1 MNKDRPWIADPGD
14 DLKRRSVRGAAA
26 TLSSQGVVFVIR
38 LVVTSVLARLLSPM
52 DFGLVAMATP
62 LVAFVILFED
72 LGLSMATVQ
81 RNELSEGLVIRLF
94 WVNVLAGF
102 GLTVVTILCAPLVSL
117 FFHDGRL
124 TAITMALGSAFIIG
138 GLGAQQRAL
147 LIRQMRFG
155 FLSRLQIAA
164 VTASALCAIAAALL
178 GFGYWSLVV
187 LTLTNTLIVSIGVWL
202 VPQFTPRL
210 TRSLRGAGDSIRF
223 GLNYTGVGVLEFFAR
238 NMDNVLI
245 GRYWGATELGYYS
258 RAYSLLLQ
266 PLYRF
271 HAPIETVV
279 IPGLSRLQDDEA
291 RYGRYYLKAL
301 ATMSTMA
308 LPAIVALMIVSKD
321 VVAVFLGPQW
331 TAAVPLFAI
340 LGVTALLHTTYL
352 TLAWLFV
359 SQGRTGAQLR
369 WSLIS
374 VPVTIAGIA
383 AGLPLGGLGV
393 STGYTAANLLLFLPG
408 IWFATRNTPL
418 RVRDVLGAS
427 RQGVLMAAGVGVVVY
442 LASLAPLSNVYVRF
456 AIEAVAGVAA
466 WSVLSPMV
474 SGQDSPLH
482 HVAELAGYT
491 RPVVGRQAAKNAGH
505 QEARSPLAFSGSRVL
520 RATYIAAAL
529 VLLLA
534 VSEAIG
540 RYALGLSGTAGF
552 LNPWTGPLA
561 LVPALTA
568 FLWLFPPRDLWRF
581 IASAPLAL
589 TRAMRTAAQI
599 RSLRPF
605 TALLRER
612 LEWLLVVTG
621 AISIVWAV
629 FTALSA
635 SPMKGLRDLLYLWLM
650 TLVFV
655 VFTTLRDRGLIRT
668 DRLVQALVIGL
679 FVIMP
684 LISLLVLKD
693 AYARHRYSGLL
704 FSPSVFAVVTSLVV
718 QLSLTSTNNR
728 WWRISAGAL
737 GLVLIGLSGT
747 RSPFVAAVIFV
758 AIWLFS
764 RFFRLRVAKYV
775 KVLAPAT
782 LVVIAAAV
790 IYFGQQF
797 RVLQFT
803 KWRFGSIPTRLSFY
817 KGLISDMR
825 GSLYIG
831 GYGPGSAEAKQ
842 NVLPHFDL
850 LRFWHDYSVF
860 GMLLWLLLPLC
871 MFYVALRY
879 AAGRVHHRL
888 TVITWAVWL
897 FAMTVLVGAHNIFQT
912 PIGVVVFALFLAL
925 VVPRPD
931 ALRND
936 HSA

>member
-1 MNKDRPWIADPGD
+1 VNQGRSWIPDPGD
-14 DLKRRSVRGAAA
+14 DLERRSVRGAAA
-26 TLSSQGVVFVIR
+26 TVSSQGVVFVIR
-38 LVVTSVLARLLSPM
+38 LVATSILARMLSPS

-81 RNELSEGLVIRLF
+81 RRELSEELVIRLF
-94 WVNVLAGF
+94 WVNVLAGL

-124 TAITMALGSAFIIG
+124 TAITMALGSAFVIG
-138 GLGAQQRAL
+138 GCGAQQRAL
-147 LIRQMRFG
+147 LIRRMRFG
-155 FLSRLQIAA
+155 FLSGLQIAA
-164 VTASALCAIAAALL
+164 VATSAVCALAAALL

-187 LTLTNTLIVSIGVWL
+187 LTLANTFVISIGAWL

-210 TRSLRGAGDSIRF
+210 IRSLRGAGDSIRF
-223 GLNYTGVGVLEFFAR
+223 GLNYTGVGVLGFFAR

-279 IPGLSRLQDDEA
+279 IPGLSRLQDDGA
-291 RYGRYYLKAL
+291 RYARYYLRAL
-301 ATMSTMA
+301 STMSTMA
-308 LPAIVALMIVSKD
+308 LPAIVALMIASKD
-321 VVAVFLGPQW
+321 VVAVFLGPHW
-331 TAAVPLFAI
+331 APTVPMFAI

-359 SQGRTGAQLR
+359 SLGRTGAQLR

-374 VPVTIAGIA
+374 VPITIAGIA
-383 AGLPLGGLGV
+383 AGLPFGGLGV
-393 STGYTAANLLLFLPG
+393 SIGYTAANLLLFLPG
-408 IWFATRNTPL
+408 VWFATRKMPL
-418 RVRDVLGAS
+418 RAREVLGAS
-427 RQGVLMAAGVGVVVY
+427 RQGALIATGVGVIVY
-442 LASLAPLSNVYVRF
+442 LATLVPLSNAYVRF
-456 AIEAVAGVAA
+456 AIEAAAGLAA
-466 WSVLSPMV
+466 WSVLSLMV
-474 SGQDSPLH
+474 SEKDSPLH
-482 HVAELAGYT
+482 RVIGLAGYT
-491 RPVVGRQAAKNAGH
+491 RPVVRRRA
-505 QEARSPLAFSGSRVL
+505 
-520 RATYIAAAL
+520 ATYIAAAL

-534 VSEAIG
+534 LSEAIG

-561 LVPALTA
+561 LVPTLAA
-568 FLWLFPPRDLWRF
+568 FLWLFPARDLWRF
-581 IASAPLAL
+581 VASAPLAF
-589 TRAMRTAAQI
+589 TQAVRTAAQT

-635 SPMKGLRDLLYLWLM
+635 SPRKGLRDLVYLWLM

-668 DRLVQALVIGL
+668 DRFVQALVIGF
-679 FVIMP
+679 FVIIP
-684 LISLLVLKD
+684 VISLLVLKD

-718 QLSLTSTNNR
+718 QLSLTNTNNR

-747 RSPFVAAVIFV
+747 RSPFVAAIIFFAV
-758 AIWLFS
+758 WVFS

-775 KVLAPAT
+775 KVLVPMT
-782 LVVIAAAV
+782 LVAAGAAIV
-790 IYFGQQF
+790 YFGQQF
-797 RVLQFT
+797 RVFQFT
-803 KWRFGSIPTRLSFY
+803 TWRFGSIPTRLSFY

-825 GSLYIG
+825 GSFYIG
-831 GYGPGSAEAKQ
+831 GYGPGSAEARR

-860 GMLLWLLLPLC
+860 GMLLWLLLPIC
-871 MFYVALRY
+871 MFYVALRH
-879 AAGRVHHRL
+879 AGDGRVRRRL
-888 TVITWAVWL
+888 TVIAWAVWL
-897 FAMTVLVGAHNIFQT
+897 FAMTLLASAHNIFQT
-912 PIGVVVFALFLAL
+912 PIGVVVFAVFVAL
-925 VVPRPD
+925 IVPRPATLGED
-931 ALRND
+931 QVA
-936 HSA
+936 